1 MKLEIHN
8 LTKTFLDQ
16 TVLDNFTY
24 TCEAK
29 QCLVILGSSG
39 CGKSTLLRIL
49 SGLISADSGRIIING
64 ESLPHQEKLLRAYR
78 KKLGI
83 VFQSA
88 NLFSHLSALDNLLLP
103 LEKVHHLSHTQ
114 ALQRAENLLKK
125 FQLSEHKHKKPA
137 HLSGGQRQ
145 RIAIARALAHEPK
158 LLLLDEPTSA
168 LDPEMA
174 GEVFQTI
181 QQLKEEGTHLI
192 LITHQVA
199 FARRVADEIIFLAQ
213 GKVIESGSATALL
226 SQPQSKSLQNFLSRQ
241 SNDKHEQQ
249 RGQSF

>member
-1 MKLEIHN
+1 MKLEIQN
-8 LTKTFLDQ
+8 LCKTFSGQ

-49 SGLISADSGRIIING
+49 SGLISADSGQISING
-64 ESLPHQEKLLRAYR
+64 EVLPKQEKLLRTYR
-78 KKLGI
+78 KKIGI

-103 LEKVHHLSHTQ
+103 LEKVHLYSRQ
-114 ALQRAENLLKK
+114 EALQRAENLLKK
-125 FQLSEHKHKKPA
+125 FQLLAHAHKKPA

-181 QQLKEEGTHLI
+181 QRLKEDGTQLI

-199 FARRVADEIIFLAQ
+199 FARRVADEVIFLGL
-213 GKVIESGSATALL
+213 GKVIESGPPSLLL
-226 SQPQSKSLQNFLSRQ
+226 SQPQSSALQNFLSRQ
-241 SNDKHEQQ
+241 TYE
-249 RGQSF
+249 